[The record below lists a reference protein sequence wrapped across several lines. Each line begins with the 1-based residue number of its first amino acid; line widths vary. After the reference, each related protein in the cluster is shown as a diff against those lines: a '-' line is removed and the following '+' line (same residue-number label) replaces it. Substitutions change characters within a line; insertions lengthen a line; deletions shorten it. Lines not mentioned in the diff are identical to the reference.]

1 VHVVTGAFS
10 FTGSY
15 VAGALV
21 RLGEPVR
28 TLSRRRDDGHPLAAE
43 VEFARLQFEDEAAL
57 TRDLRGASTLFNT
70 YWVRYP
76 RGAMTWSAVVENS
89 RTLLRAA
96 ARAGVGKVIQFSVS
110 NASESS
116 PYGYFRAK
124 ALAERELRESGLPY
138 AIVRPTLVFGPG
150 ELLLS
155 NIAWTLRRSP
165 VFLVPAGGRYAIQPV
180 SVDEVAELAVGL
192 AGSGDNAEVD
202 AAGPDVY
209 SFAEL
214 VASVRNAVGARSR
227 VVRCPPAAVVLA
239 ARAGS
244 LLSGDTLVGREELAA
259 LRDDLL
265 VSSEPPRGTARL
277 EDWLGEHAATL
288 GRSFVSERRRN
299 WY

>member
-1 VHVVTGAFS
+1 VVTGTFS
-10 FTGSY
+10 FTGSH
-15 VAGALV
+15 VARELI
-21 RLGEPVR
+21 RLGERVR
-28 TLSRRRDDGHPLAAE
+28 TLSRRPDGGHPLADE
-43 VEFARLQFEDEAAL
+43 VEFARLQFEDDDAL
-57 TRDLRGASTLFNT
+57 ARDLQGARTLFNT

-76 RGAMTWSAVVENS
+76 RGTTTWASVLENT

-96 ARAGVGKVIQFSVS
+96 ARAGVGKVVQFSVS

-124 ALAERELRESGLPY
+124 ALAERELRESGLAY
-138 AIVRPTLVFGPG
+138 AIVRPTLVFGLG

-165 VFLVPAGGRYAIQPV
+165 VFLVPTGGRYAMQPV
-180 SVDEVAELAVGL
+180 AVEEVAELAVGL
-192 AGSGDNAEVD
+192 ASGGDGVEID
-202 AAGPDVY
+202 AAGPAVY
-209 SFAEL
+209 SFTEL
-214 VASVRNAVGARSR
+214 VAAVRSAIGARSR
-227 VVRCPPAAVVLA
+227 IVRCPPAAVLVA

-265 VSSEPPRGTARL
+265 VSSGPPRGTARL
-277 EDWLGEHAATL
+277 EDWLAEHAATL
-288 GRSFVSERRRN
+288 GRSFVSERERN

>member
-15 VAGALV
+15 VARALLA
-21 RLGEPVR
+21 RGEPVR
-28 TLSRRRDDGHPLAAE
+28 TLSRRPDDGHPLAGD
-43 VEFARLQFEDEAAL
+43 VEFARLQFEDEVELAH
-57 TRDLRGASTLFNT
+57 DLRGASTLFNT

-76 RGAMTWSAVVENS
+76 RGTTTWPRVLENT

-96 ARAGVGKVIQFSVS
+96 THAGVGRVVQFSVS

-124 ALAERELRESGLPY
+124 ALAEHELRDSGLPY
-138 AIVRPTLVFGPG
+138 AIVRPTLVFGLG

-165 VFLVPAGGRYAIQPV
+165 VFLIPTGGRYAVQPV
-180 SVDEVAELAVGL
+180 AVEEVAELAVRL
-192 AGSGDNAEVD
+192 ASSRDNPEVD
-202 AAGPDVY
+202 AAGRDVY

-214 VASVRNAVGARSR
+214 VASVRSAIGAQSR
-227 VVRCPPAAVVLA
+227 IVRCPRAAVLAA

-244 LLSGDTLVGREELAA
+244 LLTGDTLVGREELAA

-265 VSSEPPRGTARL
+265 VSSEPPRGKARL
-277 EDWLGEHAATL
+277 EEWLAEQGATL
-288 GRSFVSERRRN
+288 GHSFVSERERN